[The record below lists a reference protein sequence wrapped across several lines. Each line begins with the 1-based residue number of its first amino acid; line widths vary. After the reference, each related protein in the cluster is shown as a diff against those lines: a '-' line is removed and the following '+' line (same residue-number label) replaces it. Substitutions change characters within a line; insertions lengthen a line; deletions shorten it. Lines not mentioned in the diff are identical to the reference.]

1 MSKQSDTKE
10 GGFGKS
16 ETEELFFYRVIKKDG
31 NFDAEMARAS
41 SWEVRAMQMWGSSA
55 NTPSFHAGR
64 PDTPN
69 DDLWI
74 LPVNETADAITP
86 LFNWGNELQDK
97 LCNMFSPYHNA
108 YLAHGPSLT

>member
-1 MSKQSDTKE
+1 MTLSGPSSRLGHPLSRNTIRKRADLANSMMSKQCDTKE

-16 ETEELFFYRVIKKDG
+16 ETGELFFYRVIKKDD

-55 NTPSFHAGR
+55 NTPWFHAGR

-69 DDLWI
+69 DDL
-74 LPVNETADAITP
+74 
-86 LFNWGNELQDK
+86 
-97 LCNMFSPYHNA
+97 
-108 YLAHGPSLT
+108 